1 MAAWTEA
8 ALSTDVLWVLARLR
22 SDDDACECGRCDD
35 ARDAVL
41 ELTLLSTPR
50 DDDGDSCLKQ
60 RDDPLQA
67 FTPTCTCTYTYTV
80 Y

>member
-50 DDDGDSCLKQ
+50 DDGDSWLKH
-60 RDDPLQA
+60 RETA
-67 FTPTCTCTYTYTV
+67 SYRH
-80 Y
+80 